1 MPRPAIHIDDSAGIV
16 IPNPGGQEAFAG
28 DWTHGVVAAEGGWF
42 SGKSFIGA
50 RKLLTLHMR
59 NARDDDYEPTE
70 VQSAAVAPTYGNALD
85 FCVPHLQDA
94 IEDAGLSWRWHGP
107 GWIANG
113 RWSGPALI
121 LPDLGTIKKPSIIMI
136 RSADTPKSITGWQ
149 VGALW
154 GDEPARW
161 PEDKD
166 DPKNDALTQITGR
179 VRDPKSWLN
188 QIMLTYT
195 NEGDTTAIY
204 EFMHQNNQDR
214 ALYRIP
220 TSENPHADEF
230 RHMQAR
236 ALTPELAEQYLEGKA
251 QRMRGNA
258 VYPNFDK
265 DLHVTKAV
273 KLVTE
278 LPLHLA
284 LDFNIEPGMHGIVGQ
299 YFENDDML
307 TAVYEFHGGRWA
319 TDRLMDEF
327 IQWINDSGGWRW
339 PELHIY
345 GDPSGRAHWSGIGQS
360 NYFIVQKKLQAAD
373 IPYRTR
379 VTKAAPPVAD
389 RINAVNLA
397 LLDTEQEVHYK
408 IHRRCERLIEDFD
421 KLHRDKLGEIDKGDR
436 KLSHS
441 SDADGYRI
449 CYLRPARVKMPELKG
464 RHSVTVVR

>member
-1 MPRPAIHIDDSAGIV
+1 M
-16 IPNPGGQEAFAG
+16 
-28 DWTHGVVAAEGGWF
+28 
-42 SGKSFIGA
+42 
-50 RKLLTLHMR
+50 TLHLR
-59 NARDDDYEPTE
+59 NARTDDGQPTE

-94 IEDAGLSWRWHGP
+94 CDEAGLSWRWHGP
-107 GWIANG
+107 GWIADG
-113 RWSGPALI
+113 RWSGPAII
-121 LPDLGTIKKPSIIMI
+121 LPDLGTRKRPSIIMI
-136 RSADTPKSITGWQ
+136 RSADTPKSITGWM

-166 DPKNDALTQITGR
+166 NPKNDALTQVTGR
-179 VRDPKSWLN
+179 VRHPLAWLN

-195 NEGDTTAIY
+195 NEGDITAIY
-204 EFMHQNNQDR
+204 EFMHQNNPDR

-230 RHMQAR
+230 RLIQSR
-236 ALTPELAEQYLEGKA
+236 ALTPELAEQYLGGKA
-251 QRMRGNA
+251 QRMRGNL

-273 KLVTE
+273 QLVKE
-278 LPLHLA
+278 LPLHLS

-307 TAVYEFHGGRWA
+307 TAVYEFHGRRWA

-327 IQWINDSGGWRW
+327 LDWIESSGGWRW
-339 PELHIY
+339 PELHVY
-345 GDPSGRAHWSGIGQS
+345 GDPSGRAHWSGTGQS
-360 NYFIVQKKLQAAD
+360 NYFIVQQKLQAAN
-373 IPYRTR
+373 IPYRIR
-379 VTKAAPPVAD
+379 VSKAAPAVAD

-397 LLDTEQEVHYK
+397 LLDTEQNVHYK
-408 IHRRCERLIEDFD
+408 IHRRCVLLIGDYE
-421 KLHRDKLGEIDKGDR
+421 KLHRDKFGEVDKTDR
-436 KLSHS
+436 KLSHP